1 METKQLKNITCLAVP
16 FSQYLWCGYYYHFN
30 SLCLGVYTVIERLL
44 AEPPSTDDISMYSF

>member
-30 SLCLGVYTVIERLL
+30 SLCSGVYTVIERLL